1 MSPNPGRKRFKIV
14 LSFATFLS
22 GSLSQA
28 FSCSHRLKICD
39 VRLLTHSVMCVRLG
53 HFEPRGKHTKELRVL
68 RVSVGWWEK
77 LSRDT
82 CYCLH
87 WGIPHK
93 LWLFTREIFVCV
105 CVCVSVSQRGHA
117 DPTSATEL
125 MAIWTHW
132 GGADAKWSLE
142 IKMGWRRV
150 VRDHLI
156 VSDRKLFSWFNMHH
170 NLKVHT
176 LAAEW
181 HGISGSGGRWTPVCC
196 VCVCVWP
203 GFPLSD
209 KQCTIQLENKYNKNY
224 KNMPLQLQIVTG
236 RTFRGWI
243 SRSHPQEI
251 KQLRESLNS
260 SRILFEAACQVS
272 TW

>member
-1 MSPNPGRKRFKIV
+1 
-14 LSFATFLS
+14 
-22 GSLSQA
+22 
-28 FSCSHRLKICD
+28 
-39 VRLLTHSVMCVRLG
+39 
-53 HFEPRGKHTKELRVL
+53 
-68 RVSVGWWEK
+68 
-77 LSRDT
+77 
-82 CYCLH
+82 
-87 WGIPHK
+87 
-93 LWLFTREIFVCV
+93 
-105 CVCVSVSQRGHA
+105 
-117 DPTSATEL
+117 

-260 SRILFEAACQVS
+260 SRILFEAACQVIILS
-272 TW
+272 HYQVLSKNFLPELSHSADLDLFCLLLLQEKQGEKNPLSL